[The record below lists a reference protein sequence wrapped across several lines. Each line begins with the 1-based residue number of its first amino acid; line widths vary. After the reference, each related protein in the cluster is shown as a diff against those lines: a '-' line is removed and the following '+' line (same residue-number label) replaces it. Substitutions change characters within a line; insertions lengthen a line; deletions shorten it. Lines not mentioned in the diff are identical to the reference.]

1 MFWNRKHKCTKK
13 ILIVLPD
20 DLEEQHKYKYALY
33 KYLEGFHKDDI
44 RKGKIMQGVLYS
56 YPMESVEID
65 IYGNCDIDIYELH
78 HYISEY
84 AKYTDPIM
92 KGE

>member
-1 MFWNRKHKCTKK
+1 MLWNKKRTKT
-13 ILIVLPD
+13 IIIVLPD
-20 DLEEQHKYKYALY
+20 DAEEQHKYKHAIY
-33 KYLEGFHKDDI
+33 KYLEEFHKDDI
-44 RKGKIMQGVLYS
+44 RKDKIMQGVLYS

-84 AKYTDPIM
+84 TKSTDTLQSI
-92 KGE
+92 E

>member
-1 MFWNRKHKCTKK
+1 MFWNRNKRTKT
-13 ILIVLPD
+13 IIIVLPD
-20 DLEEQHKYKYALY
+20 GATEQNKYKHAIY
-33 KYLEGFHKDDI
+33 KYLEEFHKDDI
-44 RKGKIMQGVLYS
+44 RKDKIMLGVLYS

-65 IYGNCDIDIYELH
+65 LYGNCDIDIYELH

-84 AKYTDPIM
+84 AKSTDPIM

>member
-1 MFWNRKHKCTKK
+1 MLWNKKRTKT
-13 ILIVLPD
+13 IIIVLPD
-20 DLEEQHKYKYALY
+20 GAEEHYKYKCAID
-33 KYLEGFHKDDI
+33 KYLEEFHKDDI
-44 RKGKIMQGVLYS
+44 RKDKIMQGVLYS

-84 AKYTDPIM
+84 TKSTDTLQNI
-92 KGE
+92 E

>member
-1 MFWNRKHKCTKK
+1 MFWKRNKCKK
-13 ILIVLPD
+13 EIVIVLPD
-20 DLEEQHKYKYALY
+20 GTAEQHKYKHAIY
-33 KYLEGFHKDDI
+33 KYLEEFHKDDI

-56 YPMESVEID
+56 YPIESIEISL
-65 IYGNCDIDIYELH
+65 YENCDIDIYELH

-84 AKYTDPIM
+84 AKSTDPIM

>member
-13 ILIVLPD
+13 IIIVLPD
-20 DLEEQHKYKYALY
+20 DGIGKHRYKYAIY
-33 KYLEGFHKDDI
+33 KYLEEFHKDDI
-44 RKGKIMQGVLYS
+44 RKGRIVHAVLYS
-56 YPMESVEID
+56 YPVESEEIS

-84 AKYTDPIM
+84 AKSTDPIM

>member
-1 MFWNRKHKCTKK
+1 MFWNRNKCTKT

-20 DLEEQHKYKYALY
+20 DDVEKHKYKYAIY
-33 KYLEGFHKDDI
+33 KYLDEFHKDDI
-44 RKGKIMQGVLYS
+44 QKGKITHAAYYS
-56 YPMESVEID
+56 YPVESVEIKL
-65 IYGNCDIDIYELH
+65 YGNCEIDIYELH

-84 AKYTDPIM
+84 AKSTDSVM